1 MLKVKKIC
9 KNTCH
14 KKKKGSKSMNDFS
27 GTPELLTMGGLVDT
41 PWVRTQI
48 LKSDRPVSESL
59 FCHVLVL

>member
-1 MLKVKKIC
+1 
-9 KNTCH
+9 
-14 KKKKGSKSMNDFS
+14 MNDFS

-41 PWVRTQI
+41 PWVRTQV